1 MNKNEI
7 DYNKYTEYLSKRDPK
22 LGLLIKQHG
31 IVKLPPKEDSFTK
44 FIKIIIS
51 QQLSNKAAS
60 TIFSRLENNITKF
73 VPSHVYKVDD
83 YLFRNAGVSKQKTSY
98 IKNIAK
104 LFLENKNLT
113 EKLENLNDIDLEK
126 YLISVKGLGQWSS
139 SMYMMFN
146 MHRINMFTYGDVALN
161 KSIKSIYNIDV
172 KNKDDFDELSKLENL
187 WSPYKTLACLYLWK
201 YVDSDESFL

>member
-44 FIKIIIS
+44 FIKIIIN

-73 VPSHVYKVDD
+73 VPSHIHNVD
-83 YLFRNAGVSKQKTSY
+83 
-98 IKNIAK
+98 
-104 LFLENKNLT
+104 
-113 EKLENLNDIDLEK
+113 
-126 YLISVKGLGQWSS
+126 
-139 SMYMMFN
+139 
-146 MHRINMFTYGDVALN
+146 
-161 KSIKSIYNIDV
+161 
-172 KNKDDFDELSKLENL
+172 
-187 WSPYKTLACLYLWK
+187 
-201 YVDSDESFL
+201 